1 MKNIIPLLILILL
14 SCKKQNEIEPGFN
27 KIDKKIVDRNYLI
40 NKIEP
45 DTSYQYWQ
53 YVQAFP
59 YLKNKDE
66 SIIKQSGDTLLR
78 NKYKIINPKKG
89 FFVECQPATCYS
101 FIAYIQN
108 DKVNYIT
115 DEKGLK
121 RFIGKIKSLEEAMLI
136 AKINNLWFDSEEMIG
151 GAYKKTENG
160 YELYLKKSYDC
171 PIKFESVKTKIDS
184 TGNLSSKSNGVY
196 FESKDCIVF

>member
-1 MKNIIPLLILILL
+1 MKNIITLLVLTLL
-14 SCKKQNEIEPGFN
+14 SCKKQNEIETGFN
-27 KIDKKIVDRNYLI
+27 KIDEKFADRNYLI

-45 DTSYQYWQ
+45 DKNYPYWQ
-53 YVQAFP
+53 YVKATP
-59 YLKNKDE
+59 GLKNKDE

-78 NKYKIINPKKG
+78 NKYKIINPKRG
-89 FFVECQPATCYS
+89 FFVECQPAICYS

-115 DEKGLK
+115 DEKELK
-121 RFIGKIKSLEEAMLI
+121 RFIGNINSLEEAMLI
-136 AKINNLWFDSEEMIG
+136 AKINGLWFDSEDMIG
-151 GAYKKTENG
+151 GSYKKIENG

-184 TGNLSSKSNGVY
+184 VGNLSSKSNGIY
-196 FESKDCIVF
+196 FESEDCIVF